1 MESIKFDENDM
12 EKIKKMQNDY
22 LAFSVEYGQLG
33 VEKQIT
39 EERLKSIE
47 QLMKDAWEKY
57 LKLRENEQAMIQEFN
72 DKYGDGVLD
81 LDNGSFQPRAE
92 ASQPN

>member
-39 EERLKSIE
+39 KERLNSIE

-81 LDNGSFQPRAE
+81 LENGSFQPRPE

>member
-12 EKIKKMQNDY
+12 EKIRKMQNDY

-39 EERLKSIE
+39 EERLKNVE

-57 LKLRENEQAMIQEFN
+57 LKLRESEQAMIQEFN

-81 LDNGSFQPRAE
+81 LEKGSFQPRAE
-92 ASQPN
+92 SNQAN